1 MVSCA
6 PSDEALMALIRERD
20 ANAFDELAARYA
32 KTIGRRLRGI
42 VRDEDAASDLVQEV
56 LLRLW
61 THADQWD
68 GRGPL
73 KTWLFRIATNLAL
86 NHLRSVRRR
95 RERPFEITPDPDD
108 ENEENSAPGWMIDAS
123 ALCPEEAA
131 VLAERQRLIRS
142 LVDQLPEEKR
152 EVLRLIH
159 EADMDIR
166 EVSEALGVPEGT
178 VKSRLHYAKKRL
190 AHEWKNVES
199 ELEEM

>member
-1 MVSCA
+1 MASRV
-6 PSDEALMALIRERD
+6 PSDEDLMARIRERD
-20 ANAFDELAARYA
+20 ANAFDELVARYA

-42 VRDEDAASDLVQEV
+42 VRDEDAASDLLQEV
-56 LLRLW
+56 LLRVW
-61 THADQWD
+61 THAHQWD
-68 GRGPL
+68 ERGPL
-73 KTWLFRIATNLAL
+73 KAWLFRIATNLAL

-95 RERPFEITPDPDD
+95 RERPLEIAPDPDD
-108 ENEENSAPGWMIDAS
+108 EDEESLIPSWMIDAS
-123 ALCPEEAA
+123 AICPEEA
-131 VLAERQRLIRS
+131 VVQAERRRLIWG

-159 EADMDIR
+159 EEDMNVR

-178 VKSRLHYAKKRL
+178 VKSRLHYAKERL